1 MDNLTTKEKLKQ
13 LIEKLPDEKIQIIL
27 DFAKN
32 MQSSEEFKYDNL
44 LDGIDEIFEKEHNL
58 LKRLSD

>member
-13 LIEKLPDEKIQIIL
+13 LIEKLPDKKIHIIL